1 MSIWSTIKR
10 WFGVAEKE
18 VKTVVE
24 TKVEPVVTDYIKH
37 KIQEIDVEKATKAI
51 ETRLAEIA
59 EEKKAEAKVTAKE
72 IKAKVKKAVTEEK
85 PAKVEKPAKA
95 KPAKQTA
102 PKTEK
107 PATKP
112 AKTSRKK
119 TDK

>member
-1 MSIWSTIKR
+1 MNIKSFFKKL
-10 WFGVAEKE
+10 FGIAKKE
-18 VKTVVE
+18 VEVVVE
-24 TKVEPVVTDYIKH
+24 TKVEPAVEAFVKQ

-72 IKAKVKKAVTEEK
+72 IKAKVKKTPEVKAEK
-85 PAKVEKPAKA
+85 PAVKTKPAA
-95 KPAKQTA
+95 KPA
-102 PKTEK
+102 KTEK